1 MSLSGLWNVVTGTIS
16 SCNISGPIG
25 MAQVMGQAATQGL
38 EYYITMLAV
47 MSLGIGLINLF
58 PIPVLDGGHL
68 VFHAYETADKALQ
81 KLKVLPMQWQD
92 GWPVVEQQAL
102 NQYRTTLQSK

>member
-1 MSLSGLWNVVTGTIS
+1 MVGRSKSLTGPYVDKTGKAMLQGGGS
-16 SCNISGPIG
+16 LVLQGDKDWVALGHN
-25 MAQVMGQAATQGL
+25 AA
-38 EYYITMLAV
+38 Y
-47 MSLGIGLINLF
+47 SF
-58 PIPVLDGGHL
+58 DGKDYL